1 MDLRMLIMAS
11 LTSGLAGIGY
21 YIWKKALKPTLQLL
35 YYDIRLL
42 STLSKVG
49 KERSKNYKVMSLA
62 DVFQASVKANPDK
75 VFLIFDQQQYT
86 YSYADKISNK
96 VANLLLSLGIQK
108 GDVVAMVLTN
118 SPQFAWIFLGL
129 TKIGAIPSLLNYNL
143 RSSGL
148 VHNLKI
154 SHPKIIIIDSDIDI
168 QNNMKEIQPEF
179 HIPIYVVSTS
189 TKSCILPD
197 FLSFDDVLEL
207 SSDAIVDPSLRKPLH
222 MSSLFCYIYT
232 SGTTGVPKAC
242 NIYISKFLGSLRF
255 GNIIGICNSDVIYV
269 TLPLYHSNG
278 LFLGFN
284 LALSRGATIVLKKK
298 FSASSF
304 WKDCC
309 QYQVTAVPYIGELC
323 RYVLS
328 QPITTSESLHQ
339 VRLMYGNG
347 LSKDIWSKFQN
358 RFHIPRIIEFF
369 GATEGNVLLINT
381 ENKVGAVGRI
391 SPFLNKILPKT
402 LLVKYHNG
410 TVEPQRDCRGRCI
423 PISPGE
429 TGLLLNEII
438 PRFDNKIYKG
448 TKDLD
453 NQKIVTDV
461 LKKGDKFFN
470 FGDVLFLDEDYFVYF
485 KDRIGD
491 TFRWKGENV
500 ATQDITETFRDI
512 SFIQDV
518 VVYGVEVTGY
528 EGRAG
533 MASLKLENAAALS
546 KNQLEVLY
554 QHCQKKLPTYSIPLF
569 LRTQKE
575 VYLTGTFKYHKPK
588 LQKEGFNPELISDSL
603 YFLNRS
609 AMCYVP
615 LSNDI
620 YLQILHGLPDM

>member
-49 KERSKNYKVMSLA
+49 KEKSKNYKVMSLA

-154 SHPKIIIIDSDIDI
+154 SHPKIVIIDSDIDI

-179 HIPIYVVSTS
+179 HIPVYVVSTS

-207 SSDAIVDPSLRKPLH
+207 SSDAMVDPSLRKPLH

-242 NIYISKFLGSLRF
+242 NIYISKLLGSLRF

-328 QPITTSESLHQ
+328 QPI
-339 VRLMYGNG
+339 
-347 LSKDIWSKFQN
+347 
-358 RFHIPRIIEFF
+358 
-369 GATEGNVLLINT
+369 
-381 ENKVGAVGRI
+381 
-391 SPFLNKILPKT
+391 NKILPKT

-429 TGLLLNEII
+429 MGLLLNEII

-470 FGDVLFLDEDYFVYF
+470 FGDVLFLDKDYFVYF

-500 ATQDITETFRDI
+500 ATQDITETLRDI

-533 MASLKLENAAALS
+533 MASLKLENAGALS

-588 LQKEGFNPELISDSL
+588 LQKEAFNPELISDSL
-603 YFLNRS
+603 YFLSRS

-620 YLQILHGLPDM
+620 YLQILHGEFKL